1 MTLQEARLLVRRILL
16 NGGADF
22 PEREADILL
31 CAAAKLSLA
40 EIFTRPDA
48 LLPPP
53 AAEALLALAG
63 KRAGGKP
70 LQYLLGKWDFYGK
83 TIEVAENVL
92 IPRSET
98 ETIVDMALE
107 GFYGGTFLDW
117 GTGTGCIALSLL
129 LHRPEA
135 WGIAADINPVALSTA
150 WKNLRRY
157 GCLGRSLLW
166 HSRTPED
173 IPCKESSLD
182 LLVSNPPYIPS
193 SVLPSLQREVRHE
206 PRTALD
212 GGPDGLDCYRM
223 LLAWSPKRVKKG
235 GRVLFEVGD
244 GEQAERLKEIAPTS
258 LKCKGIFH
266 DLQNKPRSILWI
278 RV

>member
-1 MTLQEARLLVRRILL
+1 MTLQEARLLVRSILSS
-16 NGGADF
+16 GGVEF

-31 CAAAKLSLA
+31 CAAAKLSHA
-40 EIFTRPDA
+40 QIFSRPGA
-48 LLPPP
+48 LLPPL
-53 AAEALLALAG
+53 AAEALFALAR

-70 LQYLLGKWDFYGK
+70 LQYLLGEWDFYGR

-92 IPRSET
+92 IPRPET
-98 ETIVDMALE
+98 ETIVEKALE
-107 GFYGGTFLDW
+107 GFTGGTFLDW

-135 WGIAADINPVALSTA
+135 RGIAADINPSALSTA

-157 GCLGRSLLW
+157 GCLGRALLW

-173 IPCKESSLD
+173 IPCGEASLD

-193 SVLPSLQREVRHE
+193 SVLPSLQKEVRQE

-266 DLQNKPRSILWI
+266 DLQNKPRSILWV